1 MCREIRKSIL
11 LGLVNIS
18 RYIIYFVFLTLAQF
32 YSKCSTSFNSR
43 VILWV
48 NGEKTM
54 KTLLTILAS
63 VLVSFSAHAGFLAE
77 PWLGYESGT
86 TQCTNA
92 SSGADCGAKST
103 GFDYGA
109 RLGWMFGGGFWLAA
123 EYMGGSGTIKYD
135 DGSAD
140 DKSEST
146 ILGAALGVDLASG
159 LRLFAGYGFSDSLK
173 VKSTTDITFKGT
185 SAKVGLG
192 YKFKNNVSV
201 NLEYIMETIT
211 KYDAATLTDQEV
223 SGLFSTFK
231 PARAMLTVGY
241 VFGSG
246 K

>member
-1 MCREIRKSIL
+1 
-11 LGLVNIS
+11 
-18 RYIIYFVFLTLAQF
+18 
-32 YSKCSTSFNSR
+32 
-43 VILWV
+43 
-48 NGEKTM
+48 M

-63 VLVSFSAHAGFLAE
+63 VLISTSAHAGFLAE
-77 PWLGYESGT
+77 PWVGYESGA

-92 SSGADCGAKST
+92 TSGADCGAKTT

-135 DGSAD
+135 DGSSD
-140 DKSEST
+140 DKSETT
-146 ILGAALGVDLASG
+146 ILGATLGFDMASG
-159 LRLFAGYGFSDSLK
+159 LRFFAGYGFSDSYK
-173 VKSTTDITFKGT
+173 VKSSSSDLTFKGT

-201 NLEYIMETIT
+201 NLEYYMETFT
-211 KYDAATLTDQEV
+211 KYDVLTLTDQDV

-231 PARAMLTVGY
+231 PTRAMLTVGY